1 MLAFITKDQG
11 PWFCPCF
18 QFRLFLFLPERTESN
33 LFRCPNFTEKMQST
47 VRTRQAPGCVI
58 MPQEYS
64 TCNQAFD
71 EHIGGKQNPFRNASG
86 GELALKVTHRQL
98 QTQRLIIFLQIIARV
113 LNMGKQQPDKNHQAI
128 MWPTQT
134 RNTSLQTVQDK
145 KSNLDL
151 APHGKGEIGTE
162 DSYRNH
168 HLSHIISLPLCS
180 KINRCAVYQVT
191 FKDFMIFL
199 KPCIKKRFSRFCDGC
214 WG

>member
-18 QFRLFLFLPERTESN
+18 QFRLFLFLPERTESD

-113 LNMGKQQPDKNHQAI
+113 LNVGKQQPDKNQAI

-145 KSNLDL
+145 KSNLAL
-151 APHGKGEIGTE
+151 APHGKGETGTE
-162 DSYRNH
+162 DSYQESSFVPYNF
-168 HLSHIISLPLCS
+168 P
-180 KINRCAVYQVT
+180 Y
-191 FKDFMIFL
+191 FM
-199 KPCIKKRFSRFCDGC
+199 
-214 WG
+214 